1 MEQGPPVWCSVPK
14 SSLARLEA
22 RFQFFQVTVLY
33 VSYGVRP
40 LRDHSKRV
48 QLVANLDTLGR
59 HYLRKNFAKE
69 VRKTTSH
76 VLGLLGSLT
85 SRFSATL
92 LWNVSFR

>member
-22 RFQFFQVTVLY
+22 RFQSFQITVLY

-59 HYLRKNFAKE
+59 HYLRKSVAKE
-69 VRKTTSH
+69 IWKTPSH
-76 VLGLLGSLT
+76 VLGLFCSLA
-85 SRFSATL
+85 SRFSAAL
-92 LWNVSFR
+92 LRCVNLR